1 MSRNKKTSIIANI
14 NLFLSYQQAPT
25 INFTI
30 NSTKPCKTKLA
41 LLSNSSTRSFSSENY
56 INSLRNARVI
66 NLRKEH
72 SSNSCMRSN
81 IFSIK

>member
-14 NLFLSYQQAPT
+14 NLFLSHQQAST
-25 INFTI
+25 INFII
-30 NSTKPCKTKLA
+30 NSCKTVQ
-41 LLSNSSTRSFSSENY
+41 NETRAFIKFFDSFNSENY
-56 INSLRNARVI
+56 VNSRNTRVI
-66 NLRKEH
+66 NLRKKH

>member
-14 NLFLSYQQAPT
+14 NLFLSHQQAPT

-41 LLSNSSTRSFSSENY
+41 LLSNSSTRSAVRITLTVYEIQES
-56 INSLRNARVI
+56 
-66 NLRKEH
+66 
-72 SSNSCMRSN
+72 
-81 IFSIK
+81 